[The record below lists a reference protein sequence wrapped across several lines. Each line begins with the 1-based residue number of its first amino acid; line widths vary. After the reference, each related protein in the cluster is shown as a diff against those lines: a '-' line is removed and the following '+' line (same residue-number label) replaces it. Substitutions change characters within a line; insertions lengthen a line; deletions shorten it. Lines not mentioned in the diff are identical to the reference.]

1 MLEIVDGGA
10 SILLSTDS
18 LALTYGVMAIVA
30 AYMPVFLLQDLL
42 TPAGGQSMIPAQDL
56 SMVLSTFG
64 GVQV

>member
-30 AYMPVFLLQDLL
+30 AYMAVFLLQDLL
-42 TPAGGQSMIPAQDL
+42 AAGGQSMIPAQDL